1 MPRAGWA
8 IAARPAGRAYPRVVA
23 LALAAVLALALATAQ
38 RALAHAELVETRPA
52 AGATLPRQP
61 GQVELRFNET
71 VGAPRDA
78 IRLLDASG
86 AEVGGVTVEALAG
99 HRIVARPGG
108 PLPDG
113 VYTVA
118 WHVVSAD
125 SHPISGAYAFRI
137 GPPGAVAPV
146 RAAAPDAPE
155 AVHAAFGVVR
165 AIDLGLILLVA
176 GGAACLALVLRG
188 AAAGARSR
196 VASAL
201 GIGALALIPVAL
213 AGIVLQSAT
222 LAAGGLGAGM
232 RAAALRDAV
241 DGTFGPPWIA
251 RIWLGAAAGVF
262 LLAAARAARPERPA
276 AIAAV
281 LAAPLVLLP
290 GLASHARAA
299 GGLDVVV
306 DVAHVAG
313 AAVWVGGL
321 AALAVALVAAGPGR
335 AALARAAVPRFS
347 AIALGAVILL
357 AAAGTIAAFRRIGS
371 WGDLAGDGYGR
382 LVLAKIALLAVL
394 IGIGAVHR
402 TVGIPRLRAGGPLR
416 SFGRLVGAELA
427 LMAVVVALTAV
438 LVAEPPPAARAD
450 AATAVAG
457 PVDIR
462 TGIGPNRLHLTV
474 APGTVGTNRIDLR
487 LEDPRGRRLVPREVR
502 LTASLPER
510 QIGRIDLAAEL
521 HPGGHVVVPPAEM
534 FLPGSWRF
542 QVTVRLGAFESL
554 TRTVTVPIREEH

>member
-1 MPRAGWA
+1 MPRAGGA
-8 IAARPAGRAYPRVVA
+8 IAARPGGRAHPRVVA
-23 LALAAVLALALATAQ
+23 LALAAVLALALATAP

-52 AGATLPRQP
+52 AGATLSQP
-61 GQVELRFNET
+61 PGRVELRFNET

-86 AEVGGVTVEALAG
+86 AEVGGVAVEALAG
-99 HRIVARPGG
+99 HRIVARPGRS
-108 PLPDG
+108 LPDG

-137 GPPGAVAPV
+137 GPPGAVEPV

-176 GGAACLALVLRG
+176 GGAACLALVLPAAP
-188 AAAGARSR
+188 AAARAR
-196 VASAL
+196 VARVLGVAAL
-201 GIGALALIPVAL
+201 GLVPVAL
-213 AGIVLQSAT
+213 AGIALQSAT
-222 LAAGGLGAGM
+222 LAAGGLGDGL
-232 RAAALRDAV
+232 RGAALRDAI

-251 RIWLGAAAGVF
+251 RIWLGAAAGVL
-262 LLAAARAARPERPA
+262 LLAAARAAPPERPA

-281 LAAPLVLLP
+281 LAAPLVLMP

-299 GGLDVVV
+299 GALDVVV
-306 DVAHVAG
+306 DAAHVAG

-321 AALAVALVAAGPGR
+321 AALALALLAAGPGR

-347 AIALGAVILL
+347 AIAVGSVVVLT
-357 AAAGTIAAFRRIGS
+357 AAGTVAAWRRLGPVS
-371 WGDLAGDGYGR
+371 DLWGDGYGR
-382 LVLAKIALLAVL
+382 LVLAKISLLAVL
-394 IGIGAVHR
+394 IAIGAVHR
-402 TVGIPRLRAGGPLR
+402 RAGIPRLRAGGALR
-416 SFGRLVGAELA
+416 PFGRLVGVELA
-427 LMAVVVALTAV
+427 LMAGVVGVTAV
-438 LVAEPPPAARAD
+438 LVAEPPPE
-450 AATAVAG
+450 ATATAAAPAG

-462 TGIGPNRLHLTV
+462 TDLGPNRLHLTV
-474 APGTVGTNRIDLR
+474 APGTVGTNAIELR
-487 LEDPRGRRLVPREVR
+487 LEDPRGRRLMPREVR

-510 QIGRIDLAAEL
+510 RIGRIDLAAQL

-554 TRTVTVPIREEH
+554 TRTVTVPIREER